1 MPRVE
6 VHAVMWLESILASAM
21 EESFARRHSTFE
33 GATTCSSGCL
43 RSSKV
48 RITSDR
54 YDQGTVVFVGSS
66 VLHYLANRVNVAHMV
81 GNTLDRKVDP
91 PKPNVGHELAKF
103 CIFKHTGHIS

>member
-1 MPRVE
+1 MPRVK

-21 EESFARRHSTFE
+21 NVSFARRHSTFE

-66 VLHYLANRVNVAHMV
+66 VLHHLADRVNIAHMV
-81 GNTLDRKVDP
+81 GDALNR
-91 PKPNVGHELAKF
+91 
-103 CIFKHTGHIS
+103 